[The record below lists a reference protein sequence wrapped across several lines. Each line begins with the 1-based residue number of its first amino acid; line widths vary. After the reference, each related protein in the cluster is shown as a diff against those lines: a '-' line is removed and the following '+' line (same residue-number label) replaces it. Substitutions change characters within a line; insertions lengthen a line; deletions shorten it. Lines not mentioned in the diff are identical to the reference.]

1 MDTLPQQEKPRRLGR
16 CGSCGLAVVVDERD
30 EVIRACEHV
39 DAPVVVDISGAAR
52 GQGAARG

>member
-1 MDTLPQQEKPRRLGR
+1 MEAQQQEKPRRLGR